1 MRRIVVSQFVTVDG
15 VMEGPGNH
23 PEFDRS
29 GWAFRFDRGDEG
41 SRFKLDEVLAAD
53 ALLLGRVT
61 YEGFAAAWPKATD
74 AVGFAD
80 KMNSMPKY
88 VVSTTLSEPEW
99 SNTTVLRG
107 NVIDEVAGL
116 KQQPG
121 GDILVNGSARLVN
134 TLAAHDLID
143 EYRLMVFPVVLGAG
157 RRLFDDTSHATA
169 LRLVQA
175 QPVGPDGVV
184 VLTYRPA
191 GQGTPSPA

>member
-29 GWAFRFDRGDEG
+29 GWAFWFDRGDEG
-41 SRFKLDEVLAAD
+41 NRFKLDEVLAAD

-88 VVSTTLSEPEW
+88 VVSTTLSKPEW

-116 KQQPG
+116 KRQPG